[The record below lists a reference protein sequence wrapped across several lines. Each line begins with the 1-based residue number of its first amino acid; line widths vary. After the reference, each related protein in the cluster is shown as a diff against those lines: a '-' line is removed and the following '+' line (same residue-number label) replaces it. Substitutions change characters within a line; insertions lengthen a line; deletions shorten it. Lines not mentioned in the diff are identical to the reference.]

1 LIKKAIHAIHGRRK
15 RAPGAPINAIIGDIQ
30 MNNDR
35 EKLFD
40 LLYTRSFMY
49 REDPPFKL
57 VSGRESFYYFDCKG
71 ATLHGEGVALTGRVM
86 FQALRQLIEK
96 KALQGIGGLTL
107 GADPISVSTAIEAFN
122 QGMAISPLI
131 VRKEPKKHGTQ
142 KWIEGNLEGVK
153 DVVVIDDVITTGGS
167 TITAIERMRES
178 GLVVVKAAVVVDREE
193 GGREN
198 IEKEGVEVVSL
209 FTRSDFDRRR
219 LGK

>member
-1 LIKKAIHAIHGRRK
+1 MSDARQR
-15 RAPGAPINAIIGDIQ
+15 
-30 MNNDR
+30 
-35 EKLFD
+35 LFD

-57 VSGRESFYYFDCKG
+57 VSGKESFYYFDCKG
-71 ATLHGEGVALTGRVM
+71 ATLHGEGVALTGKVM
-86 FQALRQLIEK
+86 FEALKPLIEK
-96 KALQGIGGLTL
+96 KAVQGVGGLTL

-122 QGMAISPLI
+122 HGTAISPLI

-153 DVVVIDDVITTGGS
+153 EVVVIDDVITTGGS
-167 TITAIERMRES
+167 TITAIEHMRES
-178 GLVVVKAAVVVDREE
+178 GLVVVRAAVIVDREE

-198 IEKEGVEVVSL
+198 IEKEGVEVISL
-209 FTRSDFDRRR
+209 FTRSDFDKRR